1 MPVES
6 AAGHERASPLY
17 RLSRITMEI
26 TTSLGSHTDSSCS
39 FLCRPFRFLSRK
51 VRRKVSVPLS
61 FILLFASPLYTYY
74 TRICIHIYTR
84 TYAGVNACTREK
96 AHVPPQFRLIALG
109 WSLFLSLSLL
119 WPLFSPWN
127 YHFLVYVL
135 HAWTWRRTASSVNR
149 LPDSRLQVRFG
160 GFEGYRWSRT
170 AAFSLFL
177 SSSIGCRGL
186 CWIKTVVPD
195 DYAVFS
201 PPCTVINLLLMLWL
215 ATTDWRG
222 RFRKSSS
229 PLDLKNNE
237 EKEKL
242 PSWERSLTKL
252 RLFGIDFYNFFDSF
266 VRTEISSYRKEFCI
280 INIDRRC
287 STLFV

>member
-1 MPVES
+1 MSIHQSRSSASSSSFSSDFFRSFGNSRERSWDSVQASTFRYEQTYGGEGEHGLARNDRMPVES

-109 WSLFLSLSLL
+109 WSLSLSFSPLATFLTVKLSLPRLRSARVNMKENSIVCKQAARFEAPGSVRWVRRVSMIENRGILSLSLL
-119 WPLFSPWN
+119 LD
-127 YHFLVYVL
+127 
-135 HAWTWRRTASSVNR
+135 R
-149 LPDSRLQVRFG
+149 L
-160 GFEGYRWSRT
+160 
-170 AAFSLFL
+170 
-177 SSSIGCRGL
+177 
-186 CWIKTVVPD
+186 
-195 DYAVFS
+195 
-201 PPCTVINLLLMLWL
+201 
-215 ATTDWRG
+215 
-222 RFRKSSS
+222 
-229 PLDLKNNE
+229 
-237 EKEKL
+237 
-242 PSWERSLTKL
+242 
-252 RLFGIDFYNFFDSF
+252 
-266 VRTEISSYRKEFCI
+266 
-280 INIDRRC
+280 
-287 STLFV
+287 